1 MLDEST
7 SGMNV
12 STMNLISA
20 IKSKEETKDETKGNN
35 SKYVEAKTLAEME
48 FDVEDF
54 RIAQN
59 VEKGAFEEFKA
70 KFKKIK
76 KGLATVMKDKKPA
89 KKNIGPAQDKLF
101 NPTIPLRK

>member
-54 RIAQN
+54 RIA
-59 VEKGAFEEFKA
+59 
-70 KFKKIK
+70 
-76 KGLATVMKDKKPA
+76 
-89 KKNIGPAQDKLF
+89 
-101 NPTIPLRK
+101 